1 MQFTKLFTLTFA
13 AFAALVPAAPTEPTD
28 ICLAIC
34 YLQEPDCTPPS
45 YPKNEGE
52 CWTCCTPQA

>member
-1 MQFTKLFTLTFA
+1 MAVT
-13 AFAALVPAAPTEPTD
+13 AFATLAVAAPTETPD

-34 YLQEPDCTPPS
+34 YLEEPECPGPS

-52 CWTCCTPQA
+52 CWTCCTPQV

>member
-1 MQFTKLFTLTFA
+1 MQLTTLFTLALT
-13 AFAALVPAAPTEPTD
+13 AFAALTTAAPTEPTD

-34 YLQEPDCTPPS
+34 YLEEPDCPAPS
-45 YPKNEGE
+45 YAKNEGE